1 MQQDRGSW
9 DPDDSPT
16 FGSVTPLASFD
27 GIGDKCQ
34 CAEGDSDGK
43 ITNTGPDL
51 SNLRRHLLGDSNV
64 SLLGFDSTARCNG
77 SQL

>member
-9 DPDDSPT
+9 DPDDSLT